1 MATWIILAAG
11 LLALPV
17 FALDVPP
24 LKGHVND
31 YAALFSPKMA
41 GFIEKD
47 LAEFEKKETTQIVI
61 LTIPS
66 LRGEVLEQYSLKV
79 AEKWKI
85 GRKKLDNG
93 VILLISKEDRKLRIE
108 VGYGLEGRLTD
119 LVAGRI
125 IDNSI
130 KPFFKKGDYDNGLF
144 NGVQAIKQA
153 VWGEYPGMK
162 QVPEKK
168 PNILMNPHL
177 IPVYA
182 VGGFILFLLIMILI
196 ARKFPGSGSG
206 SGYDSSSSD
215 SYSSGGSDSYSGSSS
230 SSSDSGGSGSGDYSG
245 GGGSFGGGGA
255 SGDW

>member
-1 MATWIILAAG
+1 MKRIFIMSLVFLGIMAMPLA
-11 LLALPV
+11 
-17 FALDVPP
+17 ALDVPP

-41 GFIEKD
+41 GFMEKD
-47 LAEFEKKETTQIVI
+47 LAEFEKKESTQIVI

-93 VILLISKEDRKLRIE
+93 VILLIAKEDRKLRIE
-108 VGYGLEGRLTD
+108 VGYGLEGKLTD
-119 LVAGRI
+119 LWAGRI

-130 KPFFKKGDYDNGLF
+130 KPFFKKGDYDTGIF
-144 NGVQAIKQA
+144 NGVQAIKDA
-153 VWGEYPGMK
+153 VMGEYPGME
-162 QVPEKK
+162 QETADK
-168 PNILMNPHL
+168 PNIFMNFHL
-177 IPVYA
+177 IPVYV
-182 VGGFILFLLIMILI
+182 VGGFILFILIMILI

-206 SGYDSSSSD
+206 GSSGSDSYSYSGSSSSD
-215 SYSSGGSDSYSGSSS
+215 SYSS
-230 SSSDSGGSGSGDYSG
+230 SSSDSGGSSSGSYSG

>member
-1 MATWIILAAG
+1 M
-11 LLALPV
+11 ALPLG
-17 FALDVPP
+17 ALDVPP

-47 LAEFEKKETTQIVI
+47 LADFERKESTQIVI

-66 LRGEVLEQYSLKV
+66 LGGEVLEQYSLKV

-85 GRKKLDNG
+85 GQKKLDNG
-93 VILLISKEDRKLRIE
+93 VILLISKNDRKLRIE

-119 LVAGRI
+119 LWAGRI
-125 IDNSI
+125 IDNRI

-144 NGVQAIKQA
+144 NGVQAIKEA
-153 VWGEYPGMK
+153 VMGEYTGMK
-162 QVPEKK
+162 EAPEKK
-168 PNILMNPHL
+168 PSIFMNRRL
-177 IPVYA
+177 IPVFA
-182 VGGFILFLLIMILI
+182 VGGFILFLLMMILV

-206 SGYDSSSSD
+206 GGYDSSGSD
-215 SYSSGGSDSYSGSSS
+215 SYSSGGSDSFSCSSS
-230 SSSDSGGSGSGDYSG
+230 SGSDSGGGSGGDYSG

>member
-1 MATWIILAAG
+1 M
-11 LLALPV
+11 ALPLA
-17 FALDVPP
+17 ALDVPT

-31 YAALFSPKMA
+31 YAALLSPRMA
-41 GFIEKD
+41 TFIEKD
-47 LAEFEKKETTQIVI
+47 LADFERKESTQIVI

-66 LRGEVLEQYSLKV
+66 LRGEVLEEFSMKV

-85 GRKKLDNG
+85 GQKKLDNG
-93 VILLISKEDRKLRIE
+93 VILLVSKEERKLRIE

-130 KPFFKKGDYDNGLF
+130 KPYFKKGDYDNGLF

-153 VWGEYPGMK
+153 VWGEYPAMK
-162 QVPEKK
+162 ETPGEK
-168 PNILMNPHL
+168 PNIFMNYHL
-177 IPVYA
+177 IPVYTVA
-182 VGGFILFLLIMILI
+182 GFILFLIMMIFI

-206 SGYDSSSSD
+206 GGYDSSGSE
-215 SYSSGGSDSYSGSSS
+215 SYSYGGSSGSDSYSGSSS
-230 SSSDSGGSGSGDYSG
+230 SSSDSGGGSGGDYSG

-255 SGDW
+255 SGNW